1 MAEGSILYGDQT
13 TQFGPGPVM
22 GMNQGDEP
30 TLEARQKLAKEV
42 EEYAI
47 FYASKLET
55 PYQTMVRMHKIFLNE
70 VKDRRKRD
78 EQWRAFVPTPYG
90 WSTIKA
96 MSASYNDMILG
107 QTPIIKPYAVS
118 VKNRLGGQNIERLFD
133 FIMRRVQFPANLK
146 RSTETSGIQ
155 GVSVAKNVLVEK
167 SITTFVHPDD
177 KKQQAFTEALARATE
192 ANMEIPDM
200 GDRDSFEAW
209 RVQANEIA
217 GLGIPEA
224 PIPGPHRM
232 RRYFGPSFQN
242 TSIFDLM
249 FDPDTDDP
257 AEFPVVI
264 QRSIKPLSW
273 LMDRTG
279 YDEGKIFDPE
289 AVDASLKGIGD
300 QQVSKWQ
307 REIQSAYGLNSDQ
320 ISNPRMKN
328 AVEIWEAWCPG
339 MKRSQYRVILNRSAV
354 INKNMENPYPFAH
367 PYIWMRNNTISGN
380 ALGISE
386 FKVVERLF
394 YEMNTLR
401 SLRLDALMLNV
412 IPMFVKARDGK
423 LSQKESFIRP
433 GKVFSSSNPS
443 AFRQI
448 VQMGLDPSMF
458 KEDSEI
464 KNDINEA
471 TGTLPVLRGATA
483 APRVP
488 TGNVEAAAQQA
499 FTRVKDRILEFEGEL
514 NPFITNSLAMLYQF
528 WPDELLVRVGGD
540 PKLNPFVTYSTETF
554 LEAIDADYAF
564 QGARTAF
571 DQDALIQ
578 QSKEWFTILAGVSE
592 LIPTYKMDAHARVI
606 SEMILKDGAQEI
618 FMSEE
623 EVQQMQEQ
631 QAQEEAADATE
642 EGEEVQAAPE
652 EGAEAGPP
660 SE

>member
-1 MAEGSILYGDQT
+1 MAEGSVLFSEQT
-13 TQFGPGPVM
+13 SQFGPAPQE
-22 GMNQGDEP
+22 GMNGNDEP
-30 TLEARQKLAKEV
+30 TLEVRRKLAKEV
-42 EEYAI
+42 EEYVQ
-47 FYASKLET
+47 FYQGKLET
-55 PYQTMVRMHKIFLNE
+55 PYKNMVRYHKIFLND
-70 VKDRRKRD
+70 VKDRRKKD

-90 WSTIKA
+90 WSTIKS
-96 MSASYNDMILG
+96 MSAAYNDMILG
-107 QTPIIKPYAVS
+107 QTPVIKPHAVS
-118 VKNRLGGQNIERLFD
+118 SKNRLASQNIERLFD
-133 FIMRRVQFPANLK
+133 FIFRRVQFPAGLK
-146 RSTETSGIQ
+146 RSTELTGIQ
-155 GVSVAKNVLVEK
+155 GVSVAKNVLIEK
-167 SITTFVHPDD
+167 AITTFIHPDE
-177 KKQQAFTEALARATE
+177 KKEQAFMEALARATE
-192 ANMEIPDM
+192 ANMEIPDLN
-200 GDRDSFEAW
+200 DRETFEAW
-209 RVQANEIA
+209 RVQANEIG
-217 GLGIPEA
+217 GLGIPE
-224 PIPGPHRM
+224 PPTPGPRKM
-232 RRYFGPSFQN
+232 RKYFGPSFDAN
-242 TSIFDLM
+242 TNIFDLT
-249 FDPDTDDP
+249 FDPDKQPED
-257 AEFPVVI
+257 FPVIV

-279 YDEGKIFDPE
+279 EDANKIFDPV
-289 AVDASLKGIGD
+289 AVAAGRKGLSED
-300 QQVSKWQ
+300 QVSKWQ
-307 REIQSAYGLNSDQ
+307 REIQSVYGLNSDQ
-320 ISNPRMKN
+320 LANPLMKN

-339 MKRSQYRVILNRSAV
+339 LKKNNYRVVLNREVV
-354 INKNMENPYPFAH
+354 INKNMDNPYPSAH
-367 PYIWMRNNTISGN
+367 PYIFMRNNTVSGN

-433 GKVFSSSNPS
+433 GKVFSSSNPQM
-443 AFRQI
+443 FRQI

-514 NPFITNSLAMLYQF
+514 NPFITNSLAMMYQF
-528 WPDELLVRVGGD
+528 WPDELQVRVGGD
-540 PKLNPFVTYSTETF
+540 PKMNPFVTYSTDNF

-578 QSKEWFTILAGVSE
+578 QSKEWFTILAGVAE
-592 LIPTYKMDAHARVI
+592 LIPTYKMDNHARVI

-623 EVQQMQEQ
+623 EMQQQEEQ
-631 QAQEEAADATE
+631 QQQDDAAAATE
-642 EGEEVQAAPE
+642 EGEEQPQ
-652 EGAEAGPP
+652 GPP
-660 SE
+660 EGGAPPEAA

>member
-1 MAEGSILYGDQT
+1 
-13 TQFGPGPVM
+13 
-22 GMNQGDEP
+22 MNQDEEV
-30 TLEARQKLAKEV
+30 TLEVREKLAKEV
-42 EEYAI
+42 EEYVT
-47 FYASKLET
+47 FYRGKLET
-55 PYQTMVRMHKIFLNE
+55 PYQNMVRYHKVFLNE

-90 WSTIKA
+90 WSTIKS
-96 MSASYNDMILG
+96 MSAAYNDMILG
-107 QTPIIKPYAVS
+107 QTPVIKPHAIS
-118 VKNRLGGQNIERLFD
+118 SKNRLAANNIQRLFD
-133 FIMRRVQFPANLK
+133 FIFRRISFPANLK
-146 RSTETSGIQ
+146 RSTEISGIQ

-167 SITTFVHPDD
+167 SITTFIHPDE
-177 KKQQAFTEALARATE
+177 KKEQAFTEALARANE

-200 GDRDSFEAW
+200 NDRENFEAW
-209 RVQANEIA
+209 RLQANELS

-224 PIPGPHRM
+224 PTPGPHRM
-232 RRYFGPSFQN
+232 RKYFGPSFQN
-242 TSIFDLM
+242 TSIFDLV
-249 FDPDTDDP
+249 FDPDIQDP
-257 AEFPVVI
+257 MEFPVIV

-279 YDEGKIFDPE
+279 LDESKIFDPV
-289 AVDASLKGIGD
+289 AVASGRKGIPD
-300 QQVSKWQ
+300 EQVSKWQ
-307 REIQSAYGLNSDQ
+307 REIQAAYGLNSDQ

-339 MKRSQYRVILNRSAV
+339 LKNNTYRVILNRQTV
-354 INKNMENPYPFAH
+354 INKNMDNPYPFKH
-367 PYIWMRNNTISGN
+367 PYIWMRNNTVSGN

-433 GKVFSSSNPS
+433 GKVFSSSNPQ

-514 NPFITNSLAMLYQF
+514 NPFITNSLAMMYQF
-528 WPDELLVRVGGD
+528 WPDEMMVRVGGD
-540 PKLNPFVTYSTETF
+540 PRMNPFVTYSTDNF
-554 LEAIDADYAF
+554 LEAVEADYAF

-578 QSKEWFTILAGVSE
+578 QSKEWFTILAGVAE

-606 SEMILKDGAQEI
+606 SEMILKDGAQEV
-618 FMSEE
+618 FMSDE
-623 EVQQMQEQ
+623 EVAQLEEQ
-631 QAQEEAADATE
+631 QAQEEAAASTE
-642 EGEEVQAAPE
+642 DGEEEQEPQQEGVEPPPE
-652 EGAEAGPP
+652 G
-660 SE
+660 